1 MTFLRSDAVPVPAPA
16 PQEWSSSRKYA
27 VLIDAGSSGSRMQV
41 YSWKDAIV
49 DKATRTSG
57 GLPVKVLP
65 DVQKGTWE
73 GSGLEWQKKVEPG
86 LSSFATHPQDLSLYL
101 RPLLDQAERIV
112 PPSSLSE
119 TPIYVLATAGLR
131 LLSPSH
137 RTSVLR
143 ETCRVIQ
150 TQSRFKVDRIG
161 NCEEQVQ
168 VISGEEEGL
177 LGWIAINYLMDGFHF
192 KEEEEKKK
200 KRPDLIDHAAVTSNR
215 TRTQSTFGF
224 LDLGGAS
231 TQIAFQPAD
240 PAAEEDLTRV
250 TLRMLDG
257 TDVQSDVFV
266 TTFLGYGTNRARERY
281 VEALALGAHNTTANK
296 TDERQKQVA
305 AIAASASP
313 PSSSTKSNA
322 SSTSNAAQNLVA
334 AAAAAAVSD
343 SSSLILTDPCLPSG
357 LSLQTQ
363 TNETLLGTGSFETC
377 LASLEPLLDKSAACS
392 RPPCLFHGVHVPPI
406 SFATNH
412 FVGVSE
418 YWFSSNDV
426 FGLGGVYDF
435 VSFQKAASD
444 FCQRSWSDLSSTFE
458 GHKTWGPQV
467 DLGRLQ
473 MQCFKAAWMTTV
485 LHDGIGLPR
494 ILDAGGDG
502 DGKPHSDQAMDKADE
517 KNLFQSVNDV
527 KGLAVSWTLGK
538 AVLEASRDIPPAIV
552 TGFPAKAPIV
562 SNPGSSSW
570 ADKWRPTWH
579 RPGDPLAPPLSPL
592 RAGKHRI
599 SGVLVLLFVLGTFM
613 LCLFGCFFK
622 GRSPRAIKRRNA
634 FKDALPPPLGSCFGM
649 FRTRSGAGG
658 NGRGEYVL
666 AEMDEGDMEAATGQD
681 WGGAGGTS
689 SSEENDPKG
698 ASLASKAERRRLHRN
713 EAGRGGVSTYGLF
726 GLLAYPFRAVFWGR
740 NAARGVADRNKR
752 RNDADHATAAAAR
765 RALRRQTSTMSLG
778 MSTRAN
784 SPAIP
789 ITGAFNGTSS
799 PVISRPASRAN
810 ARSPRTVG
818 AGANSTA
825 HGVTPISSPQPFGS
839 SAGYFGN
846 AWISNGAGG
855 AGTGAGAAGA
865 AGAGAGTGVGV
876 GMGESAFTTMS
887 SGSAYGSRASSRVPS
902 RASSPAFG
910 SGGNSVSPLTNP
922 NNQTSSELRPPKTT
936 LSRNL
941 SGTNLNGMHH
951 HALAPRSST
960 AAAGAFAR
968 RVSASNG
975 NAPAHGVYTV
985 GTSQH
990 ASLPHSYLHRAASG
1004 NNLIGGTGVGR
1015 EQEIREHRGDL
1026 SLD

>member
-1 MTFLRSDAVPVPAPA
+1 
-16 PQEWSSSRKYA
+16 
-27 VLIDAGSSGSRMQV
+27 MQV

-49 DKATRTSG
+49 DKATRASD

-65 DVQKGTWE
+65 NVQKGTWE
-73 GSGLEWQKKVEPG
+73 GSGMEWQKKVEPG

-119 TPIYVLATAGLR
+119 TPIYVLATAGMR
-131 LLSPSH
+131 LLSPSQ

-192 KEEEEKKK
+192 KEEER

-281 VEALALGAHNTTANK
+281 VEALALAAHNATANK

-305 AIAASASP
+305 AIAASASSLP
-313 PSSSTKSNA
+313 SSTKSNT
-322 SSTSNAAQNLVA
+322 SSTSNAAQNLGA
-334 AAAAAAVSD
+334 AAASAAVSN
-343 SSSLILTDPCLPSG
+343 STSPVVTDPCLPSG

-444 FCQRSWSDLSSTFE
+444 FCQRPWSDLSSTFE

-579 RPGDPLAPPLSPL
+579 RPGDPLAPPLPSL

-599 SGVLVLLFVLGTFM
+599 SGVLVLLFVLGTLM
-613 LCLFGCFFK
+613 LCLFGYFFK

-634 FKDALPPPLGSCFGM
+634 FKDALPPPLGSCLGM
-649 FRTRSGAGG
+649 FRMRSGAGG

-666 AEMDEGDMEAATGQD
+666 AEMDEGDVEAATGQEY
-681 WGGAGGTS
+681 GGAGGTS

-713 EAGRGGVSTYGLF
+713 EAARGGVSTFGLLR
-726 GLLAYPFRAVFWGR
+726 LLAYPFRAVFLGR
-740 NAARGVADRNKR
+740 NAARGVAERNKR
-752 RNDADHATAAAAR
+752 RNDADHAAAAAAR
-765 RALRRQTSTMSLG
+765 RALRRQTSTLSLG
-778 MSTRAN
+778 MSTRAH

-789 ITGAFNGTSS
+789 VTGGFNGTSS

-846 AWISNGAGG
+846 AWISNG
-855 AGTGAGAAGA
+855 
-865 AGAGAGTGVGV
+865 V
-876 GMGESAFTTMS
+876 
-887 SGSAYGSRASSRVPS
+887 
-902 RASSPAFG
+902 AFG
-910 SGGNSVSPLTNP
+910 SGGNSAAPLLNP
-922 NNQTSSELRPPKTT
+922 NNQTSSEWRPAKTT
-936 LSRNL
+936 LSRNS

-951 HALAPRSST
+951 ALTPRSST
-960 AAAGAFAR
+960 VAGAFAR

-975 NAPAHGVYTV
+975 NAPAHGFYAV

-990 ASLPHSYLHRAASG
+990 ATLPHSFLHRAASG
-1004 NNLIGGTGVGR
+1004 NNLIGGAGTGAGR
-1015 EQEIREHRGDL
+1015 EQDIREHRGDL